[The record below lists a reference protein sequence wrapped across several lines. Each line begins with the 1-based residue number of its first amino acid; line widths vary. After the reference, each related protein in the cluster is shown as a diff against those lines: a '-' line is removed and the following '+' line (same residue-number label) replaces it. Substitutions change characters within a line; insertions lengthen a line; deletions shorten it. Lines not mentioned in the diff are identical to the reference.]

1 MICSLGAATAHA
13 HWTAAGCVHPVMER
27 NLRSP
32 CTDKRQFGSHSEE
45 AIPYIFHHQYLNNI
59 VSIYK
64 IHLKHKHVSFTCWM
78 VKLTTAK
85 VSNVQVPPVRQ
96 KLRIQT
102 VLSTPFQTVSVL
114 LDLHDVNESTCP
126 YMVIS
131 DTQVV
136 STETFYL
143 QEAANQNNV

>member
-1 MICSLGAATAHA
+1 MICSWGAATAHA
-13 HWTAAGCVHPVMER
+13 HWAAASCIHPVTER

-45 AIPYIFHHQYLNNI
+45 VIPYILDHQYLNNI

-64 IHLKHKHVSFTCWM
+64 IYLKHKHVSFTCWM

-96 KLRIQT
+96 KLKIQT
-102 VLSTPFQTVSVL
+102 VLSTPFQTVFVL
-114 LDLHDVNESTCP
+114 LDLHDVNESTSLYGHLRDMSCQHRNLFAR
-126 YMVIS
+126 S
-131 DTQVV
+131 SQ
-136 STETFYL
+136 SE
-143 QEAANQNNV
+143 

>member
-1 MICSLGAATAHA
+1 MLDGQINDCQSLKCSST
-13 HWTAAGCVHPVMER
+13 
-27 NLRSP
+27 S
-32 CTDKRQFGSHSEE
+32 SE
-45 AIPYIFHHQYLNNI
+45 
-59 VSIYK
+59 
-64 IHLKHKHVSFTCWM
+64 
-78 VKLTTAK
+78 AK
-85 VSNVQVPPVRQ
+85 AQV
-96 KLRIQT
+96 QT